1 MKLELST
8 SHAVDLLRQDEYAG
22 WSYHGATALVE
33 HLENMEDELGEEIN
47 FNCIDFRCEFSKYK
61 SLRDWLFNYY
71 GLGMTL
77 KDALESAGIYRD
89 DDDAEEIDSLI
100 AEFIR
105 ERGTLV
111 EFEGGIIVSSN
122 F

>member
-1 MKLELST
+1 MKLQLST

-22 WSYHGATALVE
+22 WSYKGATALVE
-33 HLENMEDELGEEIN
+33 HLETLEEDLGEEIT
-47 FNCIDFRCEFSKYK
+47 FNCIDFRCEFSEYK
-61 SLRDWLFNYY
+61 SVRDWLFNYY

-77 KDALESAGIYRD
+77 KDALESAGIYHEED
-89 DDDAEEIDSLI
+89 EEEIESLI

-105 ERGTLV
+105 DRGTLV
-111 EFEGGIIVSSN
+111 EFEGGVIVSSD

>member
-8 SHAVDLLRQDEYAG
+8 SHAVDLLRQDEYAA
-22 WSYHGATALVE
+22 WSYKGATALVE
-33 HLENMEDELGEEIN
+33 YLENLEEDLEEEIN
-47 FNCIDFRCEFSKYK
+47 FNVVDFRCEFSEYK

-77 KDALESAGIYRD
+77 KDALESVGIYRD

-105 ERGTLV
+105 DRGTLV
-111 EFEGGIIVSSN
+111 DFDGGVIVSSD

>member
-22 WSYHGATALVE
+22 WSYKGASALVE
-33 HLENMEDELGEEIN
+33 YLENLEDELGEEIT
-47 FNCIDFRCEFSKYK
+47 FNCIDFRCEFSEYH
-61 SLRDWLFNYY
+61 SVQDWLTSYY
-71 GLGMTL
+71 GRPL
-77 KDALESAGIYRD
+77 KEALECAGIEHD
-89 DDDAEEIDSLI
+89 EDEDEIDSLI

-105 ERGTLV
+105 DRGTLV
-111 EFEGGIIVSSN
+111 EFDGGIIVSA

>member
-8 SHAVDLLRQDEYAG
+8 NYAVDLLRQDEYAD
-22 WSYHGATALVE
+22 WSYRGATALVE
-33 HLENMEDELGEEIN
+33 YLENLEEDLNEEIN
-47 FNCIDFRCEFSKYK
+47 FNCIDFRCEFSEYK
-61 SLRDWLFNYY
+61 SVRDWLFNYY

-89 DDDAEEIDSLI
+89 DADDEDIDSLI

-105 ERGTLV
+105 DRGTLV
-111 EFEGGIIVSSN
+111 EFDGGVIVSSN

>member
-8 SHAVDLLRQDEYAG
+8 SHAVDLLRRDEYAG
-22 WSYHGATALVE
+22 WSYKGATALVE
-33 HLENMEDELGEEIN
+33 HMENLEEELNEEIN
-47 FNCIDFRCEFSKYK
+47 FNVVDFRCEFSEYK
-61 SLRDWLFNYY
+61 SVQDWLFNHY

-89 DDDAEEIDSLI
+89 DSDDDDIDSLI
-100 AEFIR
+100 AEFISD
-105 ERGTLV
+105 RGTLV
-111 EFEGGIIVSSN
+111 EFDGGIIVSA